1 MRKEQNG
8 HVYDTERSIVIGTH
22 KYADRQRGNEIVT
35 EKLYQTVSGQYF
47 IFGQGG
53 MYVHTEGNFWSR
65 RKVDWMILP
74 KDKHFAETW
83 LRDHCSRELGAKDE
97 KTLLHVSIRLGAKS
111 KLLGMA
117 NDEKCGIGEMIER
130 LIERC

>member
-83 LRDHCSRELGAKDE
+83 LRDHCGRELGAKEWRCVHPSAHYLWSESAVAQDGE
-97 KTLLHVSIRLGAKS
+97 SG
-111 KLLGMA
+111 KLRDRG
-117 NDEKCGIGEMIER
+117 NY
-130 LIERC
+130 

>member
-74 KDKHFAETW
+74 KEKHFAETW
-83 LRDHCSRELGAKDE
+83 LRDHCSRGLGEKNGDVYIHPLITSGAKAQ
-97 KTLLHVSIRLGAKS
+97 LLKMAKAE
-111 KLLGMA
+111 G
-117 NDEKCGIGEMIER
+117 CGIGEIIER
-130 LIERC
+130 LVEKC

>member
-83 LRDHCSRELGAKDE
+83 LHDHCSRTLAPKDE
-97 KTLLHVSIRLGAKS
+97 KTLLHVSIRPEAKA

-117 NDEKCGIGEMIER
+117 NAEKCGIGEMIER